1 MTLTCID
8 AEGSVAHYKD
18 CFTTRHQ
25 ALVCYFIQTTKNNN
39 C

>member
-25 ALVCYFIQTTKNNN
+25 ALVFILVKPQKISL
-39 C
+39 